1 MTHTYTPGTDIA
13 RVRREIPTEKVA
25 ATSILTDE
33 EIQAYIDDTGSWML
47 AAAEVLDFFANN
59 CTLVLQQMSDSGY
72 SISGATMASDLRTRA
87 RELREQYN
95 TSGSTDDDLSGFDFA
110 VTRRESYL

>member
-13 RVRREIPTEKVA
+13 RVRREIPTEKVST
-25 ATSILTDE
+25 TSILSDE
-33 EIQAYIDDTGSWML
+33 EIQSYIDDQGGWML

-72 SISGATMASDLRTRA
+72 SISGATMASDLRGRA
-87 RELREQYN
+87 AELRKQYN
-95 TSGSTDDDLSGFDFA
+95 SGGSTDEELAGFDFA
-110 VTRRESYL
+110 VTERESWI